1 MIPKKEIETES
12 APIVKPEID
21 KPIRA
26 SRTKAVN
33 HTAEPVEITA
43 PAFEEIIT
51 ETIEIST
58 VNLEGNIAIANKKI
72 KNDIKNLVKMKDKDK
87 KKAKKAAA
95 KEKAKQKAKAKV
107 KKAKKAK
114 KDKAKKEKVKAKIK
128 AKKAKAKSKKAKK
141 NKKNKK

>member
-58 VNLEGNIAIANKKI
+58 VNLEGNSAIANKKI

-95 KEKAKQKAKAKV
+95 KEKAKAKV
-107 KKAKKAK
+107 KKAKRAK

-141 NKKNKK
+141 NKKNKKNKK